1 MRAAAVLLFLGG
13 LAVLGFVL
21 GGQAHAAERPG
32 VATASATA
40 ADRGAPVR
48 SGPVR
53 QLRDSAEPVES
64 VARHAVRPAAEQAVR
79 DVVRPVAEPVVERAV
94 RPVLR
99 PVAGAVE
106 KTVTDVTEPVADVVD
121 PVVQGLPVRPLP
133 VPAPMWPGDGAAV
146 PGLDLPLG
154 SAPAAGMLDVPR
166 PVAPAGPAPVAIAA
180 GKVPATDRQYRYG
193 YVAAAPGSA
202 RADAA
207 VRAPVFGDG
216 LGGGP
221 YPRYPGHVPAGPHGG
236 VIQTAADTPTPRPGD
251 QHAAWF
257 PHAMA
262 FGLVPGSRQPATGAD
277 VRDRHRD
284 ILEFPG

>member
-1 MRAAAVLLFLGG
+1 MRAAAVSLFLGG
-13 LAVLGFVL
+13 LAVLGFFL

-32 VATASATA
+32 VATASAAA
-40 ADRGAPVR
+40 ADRVAPVR

-53 QLRDSAEPVES
+53 QLRDSAEPVKS
-64 VARHAVRPAAEQAVR
+64 VARHAVRPAAERAVR

-94 RPVLR
+94 RPVVR

-106 KTVTDVTEPVADVVD
+106 KAVTDVTEPVADVVD
-121 PVVQGLPVRPLP
+121 PVVQGLHARPLP

-146 PGLDLPLG
+146 PALDPSLG
-154 SAPAAGMLDVPR
+154 TAPAAGRLDVPR
-166 PVAPAGPAPVAIAA
+166 PVAPAGPAPVAVVA
-180 GKVPATDRQYRYG
+180 GKVSATDRQYRYG
-193 YVAAAPGSA
+193 YAADAPGPA
-202 RADAA
+202 RADAS
-207 VRAPVFGDG
+207 VRTPVVGG
-216 LGGGP
+216 GPGGGP
-221 YPRYPGHVPAGPHGG
+221 YPYPGHAPAGPHGG
-236 VIQTAADTPTPRPGD
+236 AVLQTASDNHTPRPGD

-262 FGLVPGSRQPATGAD
+262 FGLVPGSRQRVTGAD